1 MFCGLLFCFLKIYL
15 SGKMEL
21 QVMEVL
27 TDQRKGLGRNALEHP
42 SLGNLQNKTQNGVYE
57 QNLILSVKTVQTTIF
72 QHLEKLT

>member
-1 MFCGLLFCFLKIYL
+1 
-15 SGKMEL
+15 
-21 QVMEVL
+21 MEVL

-42 SLGNLQNKTQNGVYE
+42 SLGNLQNKTQNEVYE

>member
-1 MFCGLLFCFLKIYL
+1 
-15 SGKMEL
+15 MEL

-27 TDQRKGLGRNALEHP
+27 TDQRKGLGRNVLEHP
-42 SLGNLQNKTQNGVYE
+42 SLQNLQKKTQNGAHE